1 MELFNKLNKEKQD
14 IVINA
19 GFVCFGKN
27 GYNKASMADIAEVAG
42 ISKASLFQYF
52 GSKRKFYLYLYEL
65 GCNKIINSVTK
76 KMQPLSDDFFERMV
90 VTQEIKTE
98 MILQYPSMYD
108 FFYASLDEQDPEVI
122 DGIDKSNISY
132 ISDGYQLLLDGINW
146 GKFKP
151 GIDENMVMNMVT
163 WFSEGYVKSIMGQD
177 KTMEEMNK
185 EIYKYL
191 DLLKQSLY
199 KEEYLQ

>member
-76 KMQPLSDDFFERMV
+76 KKQPLSDDFFERMV

-122 DGIDKSNISY
+122 DGIDRSNISY

-163 WFSEGYVKSIMGQD
+163 WFSEGYVKSIKGQD

-199 KEEYLQ
+199 KREYLQ

>member
-1 MELFNKLNKEKQD
+1 MELFNKLSKEKQE

-19 GFVCFGKN
+19 GLVCFAKN
-27 GYNKASMADIAEVAG
+27 GYKKASMADIAEYAG
-42 ISKASLFQYF
+42 VSKASLFQYF

-65 GCNKIINSVTK
+65 GCNKIIDTVTK
-76 KMQPLSDDFFERMV
+76 KMQPLSDDFFERIIV
-90 VTQEIKTE
+90 AQEIKTE
-98 MILQYPSMYD
+98 ISLQYPCMYD
-108 FFYASLDEQDPEVI
+108 FFYTSLDEQDPEVI

-132 ISDGYQLLLDGINW
+132 ISDGYQFLLDGIDW
-146 GKFKP
+146 DKFNP
-151 GIDENMVMNMVT
+151 GIDANMVMNMVT
-163 WFSEGYVKSIMGQD
+163 WFSEGYAKSIMGQD

-191 DLLKQSLY
+191 DLLKQTLY